1 MRCSKFVFGKKNKTK
16 KNPSKNAL
24 TTRWSP
30 PPNKQVK
37 KWNEK
42 DTVISKL
49 VQRASHSS
57 SHLSIVLLTGLDIWK
72 GMISTSSFSSLQ
84 HFLLTVCC
92 KKKKLAPR
100 TLTRYRFLTVGNQFA
115 SMVLAKSLR
124 RTKKCPHK

>member
-1 MRCSKFVFGKKNKTK
+1 MFEVRFWEKKQNK

-84 HFLLTVCC
+84 HFFSVLRPFAVRGRRRCLLAD
-92 KKKKLAPR
+92 KL
-100 TLTRYRFLTVGNQFA
+100 FDF
-115 SMVLAKSLR
+115 
-124 RTKKCPHK
+124 